1 MLDGKRKV
9 GYIYLPSFYTNGDE
23 HGNYMPG
30 CSNDLAKELI
40 KTKREGIEVLIL
52 DIRGNGGGAMVE
64 ALMKKVVLKICLLLF
79 VVTANVKAQAPG
91 EAVEY
96 MNQMGNSFT
105 ELKDETWKYLKAVT
119 RGQGARRVEKKRQQL
134 IQEVRAKKN
143 EVSKMTG
150 FYSDNSL
157 KNAVLSKR
165 HTCWMQ

>member
-1 MLDGKRKV
+1 MDGKRKV

-64 ALMKKVVLKICLLLF
+64 ALMKKVVLNICLVLF
-79 VVTANVKAQAPG
+79 VATANVKAQAPG

>member
-1 MLDGKRKV
+1 MESVKSVTSICHRFIPTGTNTAIICPV
-9 GYIYLPSFYTNGDE
+9 VPTILP
-23 HGNYMPG
+23 
-30 CSNDLAKELI
+30 

-119 RGQGARRVEKKRQQL
+119 RG
-134 IQEVRAKKN
+134 
-143 EVSKMTG
+143 
-150 FYSDNSL
+150 
-157 KNAVLSKR
+157 
-165 HTCWMQ
+165 